1 MQNPDVT
8 RFLNEHASI
17 SGALNTLA
25 ETTPEPML
33 AMRFNRDARFYIVS
47 LRSVE
52 PIGNVSLH
60 PAHLL
65 STWSMRRQDS
75 ALDYAACRCCFM
87 ICGGNIVTKR
97 VKQGEMGEFTI

>member
-33 AMRFNRDARFYIVS
+33 ALRLNRDARFYIVS
-47 LRSVE
+47 LRSEE
-52 PIGNVSLH
+52 PIG
-60 PAHLL
+60 
-65 STWSMRRQDS
+65 
-75 ALDYAACRCCFM
+75 
-87 ICGGNIVTKR
+87 
-97 VKQGEMGEFTI
+97 